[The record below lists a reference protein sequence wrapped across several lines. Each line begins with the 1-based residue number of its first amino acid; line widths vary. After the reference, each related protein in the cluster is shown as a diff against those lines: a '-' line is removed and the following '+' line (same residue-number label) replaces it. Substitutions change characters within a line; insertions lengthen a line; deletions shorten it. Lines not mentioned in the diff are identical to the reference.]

1 MAVVIRMKRTG
12 RKNRP
17 CYRISVADSRS
28 PRDGRTLETL
38 GLYDPVAPSKEAQV
52 RVDVDRARFWLTS
65 GAQPSET
72 VRSLFKR
79 SGVYVDFGKPKAK
92 RDRSGRKKATAKG
105 TQRKK
110 DQSVRGE
117 RKVARRDAR
126 AAERKAAAAAAAAEG
141 DE

>member
-79 SGVYVDFGKPKAK
+79 SGVYVDFGRPKVK

-105 TQRKK
+105 TQRTK
-110 DQSVRGE
+110 DQTIREE
-117 RKVARRDAR
+117 RKVVRTTA
-126 AAERKAAAAAAAAEG
+126 RKAARKVAAAAESS